1 MNKERIKTLALA
13 LFLIFSGFAL
23 FGYTG
28 WLKTRSLLQSDLQ
41 KTREEVLSLTK
52 EKQNL
57 LQELGKEKV
66 SNKNLTE
73 KNARLKAYVK
83 AGRDRLR
90 RLFREKSGMQ
100 DELKAVK
107 AQNEALV
114 TIQKSI
120 YAGSGLPSSS
130 GSRINP
136 QKVLKEKQ
144 SVKNSNSGVPAGE
157 NRGFLVKDG
166 QSGKVKI
173 EVLPVKSKEE

>member
-1 MNKERIKTLALA
+1 
-13 LFLIFSGFAL
+13 
-23 FGYTG
+23 
-28 WLKTRSLLQSDLQ
+28 
-41 KTREEVLSLTK
+41 
-52 EKQNL
+52 
-57 LQELGKEKV
+57 
-66 SNKNLTE
+66 
-73 KNARLKAYVK
+73 

-120 YAGSGLPSSS
+120 YAGSGQSSSS